1 MERAQL
7 VKEYC
12 KANPTPVQELCPEIN
27 QYFCTQKGYEI
38 WNSRSFIRKTVKF
51 NPGSWQACQDYNI
64 INSTT
69 PRAVYE
75 GFYVHYIKE
84 LDALEMARV
93 FLKGNRGKDGEEK
106 CWSYGDCIYS
116 YYSYYSNRFFLF
128 HDDTNVYLPN
138 GNVEIGSRY
147 YNKFVINSLSEWMSR
162 SFTCIENYTELKKF
176 TPKVNFDTK
185 KTYWGWDRGTH
196 IPQVWEYREWYRR
209 DFVNRKMSNK
219 TKKLLDYDFEDVE
232 FAKVTEYSNAILFQ
246 QISDDLA
253 VLRCYEYSTEFRPGI
268 GWTTQE
274 SKTEVARLF
283 VPSKGNPS
291 MIANENGSWKL
302 KSSTPWK
309 AQHKAEFVNFDEM
322 ENYPRLKY
330 ILPCINKDDST
341 LQSFVNILRHPIIE
355 QIYKAGYPNIAKL
368 LSRNN
373 TIGANLKFTFGIKKE
388 KKLPMFKLLGVN
400 KFVMNA
406 AETRLRSLEIIRELK
421 FFAGGFDATKLNQ
434 ENCELIANYVGD
446 GAWYIRHITELVPD
460 LNWRKYNDKYER
472 FLTEE
477 QKKWVIRLLKMNKK
491 YPGCEDLYR
500 DAISIYDRIN
510 NKPDVDLYGC
520 RNYSEIN
527 RLHDAFIDL
536 QIQEEAER
544 RAMYDMRERERLEK
558 LKKNFEKLQE
568 DRIAKFEFE
577 NDDYC
582 IRVPHELTEIT
593 KEGVCLHHCVG
604 GYVDRHAN
612 GNTNIIFL
620 RRKEAEDV
628 PFYTIEIDNGNNVI
642 QIHGYGN
649 RWLGNNP
656 EVVSFV
662 YTYLNKI
669 GANYD
674 NKLLLNKGI
683 GYGASNDN
691 LDESYLKT
699 IA

>member
-1 MERAQL
+1 
-7 VKEYC
+7 
-12 KANPTPVQELCPEIN
+12 
-27 QYFCTQKGYEI
+27 
-38 WNSRSFIRKTVKF
+38 
-51 NPGSWQACQDYNI
+51 
-64 INSTT
+64 
-69 PRAVYE
+69 
-75 GFYVHYIKE
+75 
-84 LDALEMARV
+84 
-93 FLKGNRGKDGEEK
+93 
-106 CWSYGDCIYS
+106 
-116 YYSYYSNRFFLF
+116 
-128 HDDTNVYLPN
+128 
-138 GNVEIGSRY
+138 
-147 YNKFVINSLSEWMSR
+147 
-162 SFTCIENYTELKKF
+162 
-176 TPKVNFDTK
+176 
-185 KTYWGWDRGTH
+185 
-196 IPQVWEYREWYRR
+196 
-209 DFVNRKMSNK
+209 
-219 TKKLLDYDFEDVE
+219 
-232 FAKVTEYSNAILFQ
+232 
-246 QISDDLA
+246 
-253 VLRCYEYSTEFRPGI
+253 
-268 GWTTQE
+268 
-274 SKTEVARLF
+274 
-283 VPSKGNPS
+283 
-291 MIANENGSWKL
+291 
-302 KSSTPWK
+302 
-309 AQHKAEFVNFDEM
+309 
-322 ENYPRLKY
+322 
-330 ILPCINKDDST
+330 
-341 LQSFVNILRHPIIE
+341 
-355 QIYKAGYPNIAKL
+355 
-368 LSRNN
+368 
-373 TIGANLKFTFGIKKE
+373 
-388 KKLPMFKLLGVN
+388 MFKLLGVN

-406 AETRLRSLEIIRELK
+406 AETKRRSLEIIRELK

-446 GAWYIRHITELVPD
+446 SNWYMRNITDLVPNS
-460 LNWRKYNDKYER
+460 NWREYNNRYEC

-477 QKKWVIRLLKMNKK
+477 QRKWVIRLLKMDEK
-491 YPGCEDLYR
+491 YPGCEGLYR
-500 DAISIYDRIN
+500 DAISIYNTLN

-520 RNYSEIN
+520 RNYSEIK

-558 LKKNFEKLQE
+558 LRKNFEKLQE

-593 KEGVCLHHCVG
+593 KEGFCLHHCVG

-669 GANYD
+669 GAIYD

-683 GYGASNDN
+683 GYSASNDN